1 MRKSHYTERTMST
14 QEPRRL
20 DVTPPRAPLLPREL
34 FFLLPVIPAAATLVL
49 VDDLFESDALTVL
62 RKLAAIAI
70 PFGADI
76 VALGISYLLIFPRVL
91 PRLQRPSVR
100 IVVEVVGVAV
110 FAAALSELVRP
121 LHNRICGVDFG
132 SLRFILSGLTIM
144 ATVVVPARLFQAQR
158 VRALAVERLAMLERQ
173 EALRAQLQ
181 ALQAR
186 TNPHF
191 FFNSLNTV
199 ASLIVEDPQLAERTL
214 ERLAD
219 LFRYALDSARTPLV
233 PLSRE
238 LDIIRDYLAIQEARF
253 GDRLRVSVSCDP
265 TVATVEVPPLLLQP
279 VVENAILHGLKD
291 RSGGRVDVRA
301 WRDGDRVVIDVTDDG
316 PGPGRSAHTGTAT
329 SVKDLGARLRL
340 LFGDAAA
347 FILEPLPEGGS
358 LARVKLPLPVIST
371 PLASAEQST

>member
-1 MRKSHYTERTMST
+1 MTT
-14 QEPRRL
+14 QEARRL

-34 FFLLPVIPAAATLVL
+34 FFLLPVIPVAATLVL
-49 VDDLFESDALTVL
+49 VDDLFETDIATAL

-76 VALGISYLLIFPRVL
+76 VALGLSYLLVLPRVL
-91 PRLQRPSVR
+91 PRLQRPFVR
-100 IVVEVVGVAV
+100 ISVEVVGVAV
-110 FAAALSELVRP
+110 FAAAMSELVRP
-121 LHNRICGVDFG
+121 VHNRICGLDFG
-132 SLRFILSGLTIM
+132 SLRFILSGLIIM
-144 ATVVVPARLFQAQR
+144 ATVVVPARLFQTQR
-158 VRALAVERLAMLERQ
+158 LRALAVEKMAMLERQ

-181 ALQAR
+181 ALRAR

-233 PLSRE
+233 PLTRE

-253 GDRLRVSVSCDP
+253 GDRLHVSVSCDP
-265 TVATVEVPPLLLQP
+265 AVANVEVPPLLLQP
-279 VVENAILHGLKD
+279 VVENAILHGLHD
-291 RSGGRVDVRA
+291 RAGGRVDVRA

-316 PGPGRSAHTGTAT
+316 PGPGRSAHKGTAT
-329 SVKDLGARLRL
+329 SVNDLGARLQL

-347 FILEPLPEGGS
+347 FILAPLPAGGS
-358 LARVKLPLPVIST
+358 LARVQLPMPAFSGPLP
-371 PLASAEQST
+371 SAEPST

>member
-1 MRKSHYTERTMST
+1 MTMSGYTETMT
-14 QEPRRL
+14 TRRL

-34 FFLLPVIPAAATLVL
+34 FFLLPVIPVAATLVL
-49 VDDLFESDALTVL
+49 VDDLFETDIATAL

-76 VALGISYLLIFPRVL
+76 VALGLSYLLVLPRVL
-91 PRLQRPSVR
+91 PRLQRPFVR
-100 IVVEVVGVAV
+100 ISVEVVGVAV
-110 FAAALSELVRP
+110 FAAAMSELVRP
-121 LHNRICGVDFG
+121 VHNHVCGLDFG
-132 SLRFILSGLTIM
+132 SLRFILSGLIIM
-144 ATVVVPARLFQAQR
+144 ATVFVPARLFQTQR
-158 VRALAVERLAMLERQ
+158 LRALAVEKMAMLERQ

-233 PLSRE
+233 PLTRE

-253 GDRLRVSVSCDP
+253 GDRLHVSVSCDP
-265 TVATVEVPPLLLQP
+265 AVANVEVPPLLLQP
-279 VVENAILHGLKD
+279 VVENAILHGLHD
-291 RSGGRVDVRA
+291 RAGGRVDVRA

-316 PGPGRSAHTGTAT
+316 PGPGRSAHQGTAT
-329 SVKDLGARLRL
+329 SVNDLGARLQL

-347 FILEPLPEGGS
+347 FILAPLPAGGS
-358 LARVKLPLPVIST
+358 LARVQLPMPAFSGPLP
-371 PLASAEQST
+371 SAEPST